1 MLIHAR
7 LFLFLS
13 SDLPGFE
20 MNDAPSSSLLSTR
33 DLLTHRTGV
42 ASHDT
47 ALFLNTVPD
56 PNGRRKKVFDFK
68 YLPSVDV
75 PARFRT
81 RFVYRSV
88 HPWLTA
94 ACAAIAHA
102 IHCASGAYI
111 AGRSQSSHPFPCGL
125 VPLCVSF
132 PHSNWQVTAAGYML
146 GELANASPDGDWE
159 SLVRERIFKPLGLE
173 RTCANFTQCENSP
186 NRATPM
192 QWDPETKTFVD
203 FPYNYNFVIN
213 QAAPCGAIVSTA
225 NELAQW
231 ALVHLGHYPELL
243 SPASLYELHSPS
255 MTWASAEP
263 LVPNWLYL
271 RAHGYAV
278 SARSAQ
284 CA

>member
-1 MLIHAR
+1 
-7 LFLFLS
+7 
-13 SDLPGFE
+13 

-56 PNGRRKKVFDFK
+56 PDGRRKKVFDFK

-81 RFVYRSV
+81 RFVY
-88 HPWLTA
+88 
-94 ACAAIAHA
+94 
-102 IHCASGAYI
+102 
-111 AGRSQSSHPFPCGL
+111 
-125 VPLCVSF
+125 
-132 PHSNWQVTAAGYML
+132 SNWQVTAAGYML
-146 GELANASPDGDWE
+146 GEMAQASPDGDWE

-173 RTCANFTQCENSP
+173 RTCANFSQCENSS

-192 QWDPETKTFVD
+192 QWNPETKSFED
-203 FPYNYNFVIN
+203 FPYTYNYVIN

-243 SPASLYELHSPS
+243 TPASLFELHSPS

-271 RAHGYAV
+271 RAHGYAYGMNFWSV
-278 SARSAQ
+278 EATTAERGSGARHV
-284 CA
+284 